1 MLFRSPLA
9 ENHHISR
16 TTSDDFFTL
25 TDGPATMPTID
36 LAYIDGMH
44 LAEFVLKDFMNVE
57 RSCGAHSVVL
67 IDDIYPAHPLQAE
80 RRRQSQYWT
89 GDVWKII
96 PILRGARPDLI
107 LMPINTEP
115 TGTLV
120 IIGTDP
126 TNNELWPRYDVLADW
141 ILNNMKD
148 VHPDILDRD
157 RCFDPHDPI
166 IGRVMGMLRHS
177 RQFTTSDPEYSKVI
191 LDRIRHLVN
200 GSKPRRVA
208 P

>member
-1 MLFRSPLA
+1 MKQLSSLVRDNVSKAEMNFLDSMEFNFRVSLQVVQAPDAVLVLLAAFGLVSEVAFGLVLFSKLARRLLPLCMM
-9 ENHHISR
+9 
-16 TTSDDFFTL
+16 
-25 TDGPATMPTID
+25 AT
-36 LAYIDGMH
+36 H
-44 LAEFVLKDFMNVE
+44 LGILF
-57 RSCGAHSVVL
+57 
-67 IDDIYPAHPLQAE
+67 LQN
-80 RRRQSQYWT
+80 
-89 GDVWKII
+89 
-96 PILRGARPDLI
+96 ILFPDLI

-157 RCFDPHDPI
+157 QCFDPHDPI

-177 RQFTTSDPEYSKVI
+177 RQFATSDPEYSKVI

-200 GSKPRRVA
+200 GSMPRRVA